1 MTRLKAIVAELEAFN
16 KWFAIEY
23 PNAGS
28 DYADRIYP
36 IWQAAI
42 AELRKPM
49 SMATAIRAYN
59 NGRNASGAES
69 MNLLNS
75 TQREDVRHEGGIK
88 AVLDAAGVSYVE

>member
-42 AELRKPM
+42 AASHKPV
-49 SMATAIRAYN
+49 SLSEWQSVIRDAVHKHGL
-59 NGRNASGAES
+59 NGLEAAKQI
-69 MNLLNS
+69 L
-75 TQREDVRHEGGIK
+75 EDMEI
-88 AVLDAAGVSYVE
+88 AYVE